1 MEIRWGGGLWVYV
14 LGELEQVEFI
24 CGADINCL
32 FHCD

>member
-1 MEIRWGGGLWVYV
+1 MEMKIRGESVYV